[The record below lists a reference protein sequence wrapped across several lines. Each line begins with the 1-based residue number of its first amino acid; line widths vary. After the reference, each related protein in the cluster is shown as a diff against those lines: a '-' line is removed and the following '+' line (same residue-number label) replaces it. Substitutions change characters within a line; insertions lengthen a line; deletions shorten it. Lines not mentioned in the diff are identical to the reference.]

1 VPEQTR
7 ALHEAYADY
16 FTATFTDDHQI
27 GEWVVTCPPRQGCEG
42 PVNARDLRS
51 MVLDAEAWNWR
62 GGAPSDTLKYGACT
76 RFHDGDGKCKISWN
90 NFTNPYI
97 WGMIWGSAL
106 WSLRTELGAEDA
118 DHIILD
124 AIRRHVP
131 ESEFDSAL
139 NDLVLAAKARGGES
153 MAQVVRSSFE
163 QRGFAVESTDV
174 ESGIPG
180 SVELSMWPQPAQ
192 DRLRLSWSIVSDQ
205 APSIR
210 VFDGLGREHHVD
222 AKVSGAS
229 ADLDLSR
236 MTSGWYLVVIESR
249 LGRTARPLIISK

>member
-1 VPEQTR
+1 MKKITPIILAGGSGMRLWPMSRKDMPKQFLSLVAEESTYQ
-7 ALHEAYADY
+7 
-16 FTATFTDDHQI
+16 ATLRRVSNNERFSAP
-27 GEWVVTCPPRQGCEG
+27 VVITNE
-42 PVNARDLRS
+42 
-51 MVLDAEAWNWR
+51 EH
-62 GGAPSDTLKYGACT
+62 
-76 RFHDGDGKCKISWN
+76 RFHAASQAASIGVDVSLLLEPMSRDSGPAIAAAVSFVQSRDGEK
-90 NFTNPYI
+90 TLVLVL
-97 WGMIWGSAL
+97 A
-106 WSLRTELGAEDA
+106 A

-139 NDLVLAAKARGGES
+139 NDLVLAARARGGES
-153 MAQVVRSSFE
+153 MAQVVRSAFE
-163 QRGFAVESTDV
+163 QRGFAVEGTDV
-174 ESGIPG
+174 EAGIPG